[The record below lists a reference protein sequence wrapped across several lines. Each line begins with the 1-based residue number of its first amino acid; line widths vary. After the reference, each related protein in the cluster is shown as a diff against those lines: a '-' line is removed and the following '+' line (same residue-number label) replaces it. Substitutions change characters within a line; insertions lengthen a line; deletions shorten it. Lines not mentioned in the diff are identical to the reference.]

1 MKFSGRGLFFPS
13 KLCMICC
20 SVLVKGI
27 TEEIVWDYYYRLM
40 RRELLLAAGKKRKK
54 SCDEDDR

>member
-40 RRELLLAAGKKRKK
+40 RRELLLAAA
-54 SCDEDDR
+54 